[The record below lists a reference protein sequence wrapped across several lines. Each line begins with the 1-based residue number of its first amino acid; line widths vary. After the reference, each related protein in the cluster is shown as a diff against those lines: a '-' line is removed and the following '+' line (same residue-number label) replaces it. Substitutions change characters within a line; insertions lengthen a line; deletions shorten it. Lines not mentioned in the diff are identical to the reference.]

1 MTLGQPLAGLQVLLL
16 VYPAHLLHEA
26 LQDGLLAVL
35 LAVDLY
41 GGDECYRGAQT
52 VSLHSSLL
60 VKLQALAGCGAVLDS
75 VNIFNAE
82 TKYCFKYLSQNVEK
96 GLLKFLLVIPLLQK
110 QDPNNTLW

>member
-41 GGDECYRGAQT
+41 GGDECDRGTQA
-52 VSLHSSLL
+52 VCLHSSLL
-60 VKLQALAGCGAVLDS
+60 VQLQAFAGCGAVVDS

-82 TKYCFKYLSQNVEK
+82 TKYCFNIYLKMWKRDYLNS
-96 GLLKFLLVIPLLQK
+96 F
-110 QDPNNTLW
+110 